1 MHGRSKRERKT
12 RGKERKLTSKRRV
25 HVYMMSVCARAKK
38 REGGRNSIDEEK
50 EKIIHLYYYRS

>member
-1 MHGRSKRERKT
+1 MHDRPKREREN
-12 RGKERKLTSKRRV
+12 RGKERKLTSKGGV
-25 HVYMMSVCARAKK
+25 YVYMMSVCARAIE